1 MPTVA
6 ELVAAL
12 DRISPFRLAE
22 EWDNVGLL
30 VGRRDAEVTRTLLAI
45 DATPAVIAEAAASG
59 CAAIVA
65 YHPPVF
71 RPLKRLS
78 DETPAQRVAL
88 ELAACGIAAISP
100 HTALDA
106 APGGLNDWIADG
118 IGPGDRKAL
127 VPAATLPETEEVK
140 IVTFCPPEA
149 TERIRD
155 GLAAAGAGRIGGYE
169 RCSFELPGT
178 GTFFGGESTRPA
190 VGGRGKLERVSETR
204 LEMVCPRRAL
214 PIAIEALRR
223 FHPYEEPPVEIHP
236 LEPRPRRNAGAGRK
250 LTLDRPASVDEV
262 AARLKRHFGVTAVSI
277 ALPDGAPAGH
287 GTIGLCAGAGESLL
301 DAAIAEGCTLFV
313 TGEMRHHEVL
323 SALARGC
330 GVLLAGHTNTERGYL
345 PILAERLRRE
355 LSGLEVTVSA
365 IDRDPLHAG

>member
-6 ELVAAL
+6 DLVAAL

-30 VGRRDAEVTRTLLAI
+30 VGRRDAAVARAMLAI
-45 DATPAVIAEAAASG
+45 DATPAVIAEATESR
-59 CAAIVA
+59 CEAIVA

-88 ELAACGIAAISP
+88 ELASRGIAAISP

-106 APGGLNDWIADG
+106 APGGLNDWLADG
-118 IGPGDRKAL
+118 LGPGDRKAL
-127 VPAATLPETEEVK
+127 VPAASLPAGEEVK

-155 GLAAAGAGRIGGYE
+155 GLAATGAGRIGGYE
-169 RCSFELPGT
+169 RCSFEIPGT
-178 GTFFGGESTRPA
+178 GTFFGGESTQPA
-190 VGGRGKLERVSETR
+190 VGGRGRLERVAETR
-204 LEMVCPRRAL
+204 LEMVCSRRAL

-236 LEPRPRRNAGAGRK
+236 LEPRPLRTSGGGRR
-250 LTLDRPASVDEV
+250 LTLDRPLAIDEI
-262 AARLKRHFGVTAVSI
+262 AARLKRHFGVATVSI
-277 ALPDGAPAGH
+277 ALPDGAPAEH
-287 GTIGLCAGAGESLL
+287 GTIGFCAGAGEGLL

-345 PILAERLRRE
+345 PILAERLRTE
-355 LSGLEVTVSA
+355 VPGLETA
-365 IDRDPLHAG
+365 ISRRDRDPLRVG